1 MDFRIGRTVVS
12 PSSSASS
19 GLLYPPAAPHS
30 LTPTPIF
37 YYPGLPLKIPPSPHS
52 SPLVAGLNGNHH
64 RTAGGT
70 TSSSMMRSTAT
81 VQPSA
86 LHPPVPQSS
95 PHHHRTAPG
104 SSAGALDTCVFSV
117 VQRKRK
123 RETHGG
129 MIVFSCFVALNPWE
143 FLVRHRELIQC
154 GIYGAVQLIQTHANA
169 VSLSLFLS
177 LWVFFFL
184 LL

>member
-1 MDFRIGRTVVS
+1 MLHHIDNSIETSISQGRSHWSIKKKIDKKAPVYLFFS
-12 PSSSASS
+12 P
-19 GLLYPPAAPHS
+19 L
-30 LTPTPIF
+30 IF
-37 YYPGLPLKIPPSPHS
+37 KSGLPLKIPPSPHS

-129 MIVFSCFVALNPWE
+129 MIVFSCFVGLNPWE
-143 FLVRHRELIQC
+143 FLERHQ
-154 GIYGAVQLIQTHANA
+154 
-169 VSLSLFLS
+169 S
-177 LWVFFFL
+177 
-184 LL
+184 